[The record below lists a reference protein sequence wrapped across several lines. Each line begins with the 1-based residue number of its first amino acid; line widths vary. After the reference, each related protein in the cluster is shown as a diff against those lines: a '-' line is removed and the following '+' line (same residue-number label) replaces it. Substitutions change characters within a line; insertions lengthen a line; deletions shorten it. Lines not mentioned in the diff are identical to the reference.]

1 MGQYIHSRSGMRH
14 FLLLTALSLLAAAL
28 QAQDAALAVDNKPH
42 KVVIQLTSNDSL
54 VHKAVI
60 RQIANIL
67 EAAPRSKIEVV
78 CHSNGITFLQA
89 AQFGQAARIAEL
101 HAKGVAFMACENT
114 MRERKITR
122 GELLPQSGTVPS
134 GVMEVIKKQEKNWAY
149 LRAGL

>member
-1 MGQYIHSRSGMRH
+1 MRH
-14 FLLLTALSLLAAAL
+14 FLLLIALSLLTASL
-28 QAQDAALAVDNKPH
+28 QAQGEAPAADNKPH
-42 KVVIQLTSNDSL
+42 KVVIQLTSSDSL

-60 RQIANIL
+60 RQIDNIL

-78 CHSNGITFLQA
+78 CHSNGIIFLQA
-89 AQFGQAARIAEL
+89 SQTKQAARIAEL
-101 HAKGVAFMACENT
+101 QAKGVAFMACLNT

-122 GELLPQSGTVPS
+122 EELLPRTGTVPS